1 MAALLCP
8 GCCQF
13 ASLARQLGLFTCIK
27 PVVMHK
33 FPLHII
39 ATQWKR
45 TFQLS
50 FWAFLNMLRL
60 VAVFMN
66 SLAIHAV
73 EGNLIQRVLSKAIWY
88 IRWFENGPT
97 VRTVFILKEPVFNAL
112 IATQLVALTTLH
124 HLKFDYTLT
133 NRAIKPV
140 VKWLLFSL

>member
-8 GCCQF
+8 GCRQF
-13 ASLARQLGLFTCIK
+13 ASLARWLGLFTCIK

-66 SLAIHAV
+66 SVTIDAV
-73 EGNLIQRVLSKAIWY
+73 EGNLMQLVLSKAIWC

-97 VRTVFILKEPVFNAL
+97 VGTIVVTSEPEFSTI
-112 IATQLVALTTLH
+112 IATQLVAFTTLC
-124 HLKFDYTLT
+124 D
-133 NRAIKPV
+133 
-140 VKWLLFSL
+140 

>member
-1 MAALLCP
+1 MAGLLCR
-8 GCCQF
+8 GCRQF
-13 ASLARQLGLFTCIK
+13 ASLARWLGLFTCIK

-33 FPLHII
+33 FPLDSS
-39 ATQWKR
+39 AALWKG
-45 TFQLS
+45 TFQLL
-50 FWAFLNMLRL
+50 FWAFLNMLHL

-97 VRTVFILKEPVFNAL
+97 VGTVFILKEPVFNAL

-124 HLKFDYTLT
+124 HLRFDYTLT

>member
-1 MAALLCP
+1 M
-8 GCCQF
+8 
-13 ASLARQLGLFTCIK
+13 
-27 PVVMHK
+27 
-33 FPLHII
+33 LH
-39 ATQWKR
+39 
-45 TFQLS
+45 
-50 FWAFLNMLRL
+50 L

-97 VRTVFILKEPVFNAL
+97 VGTVFILYEPASYARL
-112 IATQLVALTTLH
+112 ATQLVALTTLH
-124 HLKFDYTLT
+124 HLRFDYTLT